1 VVHEKEIQHLDETS
15 QVKLRVTVKK
25 EDVKA
30 EYDKL
35 LKEYAKNAH
44 IDGFRKGKV
53 PPSVLERKFG
63 ESIRFEAGQNVMEAA
78 LTEVFAEIEE
88 KPLATSIP
96 KLEDGSDVKPEFD
109 RDFQFTVTYDVYP
122 KIQLGP
128 YRGLEVEQPVV
139 RITEEDEKRELEAL
153 VEQNSFIVEKDGE
166 AAEGDIATVNYWEVN
181 EEGEEVPQSRRSDYT
196 FTIGKG
202 QTIFDFDSDV
212 IGMKKGEIRTFTKS
226 FPSDYKIP
234 ELAGTTKRISVELLT
249 LKEKKRP
256 ELNDE
261 LAQDISEKYKTL
273 ADLKQDIRKR
283 LEETAQNR
291 VRALTIERLMDKVLE
306 QSSLVVPPSMLQ
318 AELEHTWQHF
328 LERNRMDENIV
339 LNILKAQGKSKE
351 DLFQEWKPQAEKSLK
366 VRLLIEEMMKKEQI
380 EATEEEV
387 DALIKEQAANVS
399 MQPEELRAYYEKN
412 GYLESIKHD
421 IKEKKLFDA
430 ILADTKIVQGAE
442 VKFVD
447 IFQGN
452 R

>member
-1 VVHEKEIQHLDETS
+1 MVHEKEIQHLNETS
-15 QVKLRVTVKK
+15 QVKLRITVKK

-30 EYDKL
+30 EYEKL
-35 LKEYAKNAH
+35 LKNYAKTAR

-63 ESIRFEAGQNVMEAA
+63 EDIKIEAA
-78 LTEVFAEIEE
+78 QHIMETALSEVFSEIEE
-88 KPLATSIP
+88 KPLATDIP
-96 KLEDGSDVKPEFD
+96 KLEEGSDIKPDFE

-122 KIQLGP
+122 KIQLGS

-139 RITEEDEKRELEAL
+139 KITEEDEKRELEAL
-153 VEQNSFIVEKDGE
+153 VEQNSFVVEKDGE
-166 AAEGDIATVNYWEVN
+166 ASQGDIATVNYWEVN
-181 EEGEEVPQSRRSDYT
+181 DEGNEIPQSRRSDYT
-196 FTIGKG
+196 FTIGNG
-202 QTIFDFDSDV
+202 QTLFDFDSDV
-212 IGMKKGEIRTFTKS
+212 IGMKKGETRTITKT
-226 FPSDYKIP
+226 FPSDYRIA
-234 ELAGTTKRISVELLT
+234 ELAGTTKRISVELVT

-273 ADLKQDIRKR
+273 DDLKKDIRKR

-291 VRALTIERLMDKVLE
+291 VRAITIEGLMDKVLA
-306 QSSLVVPPSMLQ
+306 QSSLVVPQSMLQ

-328 LERNRMDENIV
+328 LEQNRMDENVV
-339 LNILKAQGKSKE
+339 LRILQAQGKTKE
-351 DLFQEWKPQAEKSLK
+351 DLFKEWKPQAEKSLK
-366 VRLLIEEMMKKEQI
+366 VRLLIEEMIKKEQVD
-380 EATEEEV
+380 ATEEEI

-430 ILADTKIVQGAE
+430 LLADTKIVPGAE

-447 IFQGN
+447 IFKGN

>member
-1 VVHEKEIQHLDETS
+1 MVHEKEIQHVEETS
-15 QVKLRVTVKK
+15 QVKLRITVKK

-35 LKEYAKNAH
+35 LQNYAKTAR

-63 ESIRFEAGQNVMEAA
+63 EDIKVEAGQNIIEAA
-78 LTEVFAEIEE
+78 LKEVFSQIEE
-88 KPLATSIP
+88 KPLATDIP
-96 KLEDGSDVKPEFD
+96 KLEEGSDLKPDFE

-139 RITEEDEKRELEAL
+139 QITEEDEKRELEAL
-153 VEQNSFIVEKDGE
+153 VEQNSFIVEKEGE

-181 EEGEEVPQSRRSDYT
+181 EAGEEVPQSRRSDYT

-202 QTIFDFDSDV
+202 QTFFDFDSDI
-212 IGMKKGEIRTFTKS
+212 IGMKKGEIRTFTKT
-226 FPSDYKIP
+226 FPPDYKIK
-234 ELAGTTKRISVELLT
+234 ELAGTTKQIGVELVT

-273 ADLKQDIRKR
+273 EDLKQDIRKR

-291 VRALTIERLMDKVLE
+291 VRAVSIERLMDKVLE
-306 QSSLVVPPSMLQ
+306 QSSLVVPQSMLQ

-328 LERNRMDENIV
+328 LEQNRMDENLV
-339 LNILKAQGKSKE
+339 LKILQSQGKSRE
-351 DLFQEWKPQAEKSLK
+351 DLFQEWRPKAEKSLK
-366 VRLLIEEMMKKEQI
+366 VRLLIEEMIKKEQI

-387 DALIKEQAANVS
+387 DALIKEQAANVG
-399 MQPEELRAYYEKN
+399 MQPEELKAYYEKN

-421 IKEKKLFDA
+421 IKEKKLFDS
-430 ILADTKIVQGAE
+430 ILAETKIVPGQE
-442 VKFVD
+442 MKFID
-447 IFQGN
+447 ILQGN
-452 R
+452 H

>member
-1 VVHEKEIQHLDETS
+1 VVHEKEIQHVTETS
-15 QVKLRVTVKK
+15 QVKLRITVKK

-30 EYDKL
+30 EYNKL
-35 LKEYAKNAH
+35 LKNYAKTAR

-53 PPSVLERKFG
+53 PPAVLERKFG
-63 ESIRFEAGQNVMEAA
+63 EDIKVEAAQNIIETA
-78 LTEVFAEIEE
+78 LTEVFGEIEE
-88 KPLATSIP
+88 KPLATDIP
-96 KLEDGSDVKPEFD
+96 KLEEGSDVKPDFE

-122 KIQLGP
+122 KIQLGA
-128 YRGLEVEQPVV
+128 YRGLEVEQPVIQ
-139 RITEEDEKRELEAL
+139 ITEEDEKRELEAL
-153 VEQNSFIVEKDGE
+153 VEQNSFIVEKEGE

-181 EEGEEVPQSRRSDYT
+181 DEGKEIPQSKRSDYT

-202 QTIFDFDSDV
+202 QTLYDFDSD
-212 IGMKKGEIRTFTKS
+212 ILGMKKGETRTFSKT
-226 FPSDYKIP
+226 FPSDYRIA
-234 ELAGTTKRISVELLT
+234 ELAGTTKRIAVELVT

-273 ADLKQDIRKR
+273 DDLKQDIRKR
-283 LEETAQNR
+283 LQETAQNR
-291 VRALTIERLMDKVLE
+291 VRAITIERLMDKVLE
-306 QSSLVVPPSMLQ
+306 QSSLVVPQSMLQ

-328 LERNRMDENIV
+328 LEQNRMDENIV
-339 LNILKAQGKSKE
+339 LRILQAQGKTKE

-366 VRLLIEEMMKKEQI
+366 VRLLIEEMIKKEQV
-380 EATEEEV
+380 EATEEEI

-430 ILADTKIVQGAE
+430 LLADTKIVRGAE

-447 IFQGN
+447 IFKGN